1 MAPIFV
7 PDSIILNALSMIPTL
22 NPCSHQ
28 KNKTHLDLILFLI
41 IFMNMDM
48 DRIFDLFAGGNDDL
62 PIYTNK
68 ELAEIRKIEEFK
80 ETPMFKLGMFKK
92 IIFNHISYKDRIIQ
106 LFKNVRPKLDVFEL
120 DKAGDI
126 VTFER
131 GWDFISQCKLEKSE
145 WRESLKLYN
154 NKDFKNA
161 LKLTLKFYQGLEEY
175 EKCAYLKKILDFFK
189 KDLATQK

>member
-1 MAPIFV
+1 
-7 PDSIILNALSMIPTL
+7 MISTQNHP
-22 NPCSHQ
+22 PYQ
-28 KNKTHLDLILFLI
+28 KSKIYLDLIPFLI
-41 IFMNMDM
+41 IFMSMDM
-48 DRIFDLFAGGNDDL
+48 DRIFDLFARGNDNF

-68 ELAEIRKIEEFK
+68 ELAEIKKIEEFK

-92 IIFNHISYKDRIIQ
+92 IIFNYISYKDRIIH
-106 LFKNVRPKLDVFEL
+106 LFKNVRPELDVFEL

-131 GWDFISQCKLEKSE
+131 GWDFISQCKLEERE
-145 WRESLKLYN
+145 WKESLKLYN

-175 EKCAYLKKILDFFK
+175 EKCAYLKKLLDFFK